1 MGAGPLRK
9 GIHSRRRTGIEVYRV
24 WAAVRRP
31 VTCLLRNC
39 LWLLH
44 TGELCGNG
52 QQNYLTLFLN
62 NRAAVHLALY
72 WQRPYVHFLPI
83 AVLQSWNNFPHL
95 QNRKL

>member
-31 VTCLLRNC
+31 VTCLLRTC

-52 QQNYLTLFLN
+52 QQNYLTLFFEQQTRCSPRLI
-62 NRAAVHLALY
+62 LAKTLC
-72 WQRPYVHFLPI
+72 P
-83 AVLQSWNNFPHL
+83 FPSHSSPTEL
-95 QNRKL
+95 E